1 MTGFFNIIKGI
12 FIGAGAIVPGLS
24 SGVLCVIFGIYEK
37 LLDAVLNFFKDIK
50 QNIKFLFPIALGVG
64 IGVLL
69 FSNGLNYALY
79 AFPIQTKSI
88 FIGLILGTI
97 PSLIKEV
104 NEKEPFRPQN
114 VVYLLIALAIGIVTV
129 ILENQMTIISNVE
142 EINSFYLILC
152 GVIMS
157 LGIIVPGVSSTIILM
172 LLGVYSIYL
181 QSVANLYFPV
191 LIPMGIG
198 LVLGSIVVMKLTKI
212 LLEKQYAKTFYSI
225 IGFTIGSIL
234 VLVPQGMNTLE
245 MILSILCIL
254 LGIYISRI
262 PNAIKDFKSSKVF
275 KAVKV
280 FKKMRSYPKTQKEK
294 WWFFLRPQI
303 IVSINKLK
311 KKTCEMPD
319 FIV

>member
-1 MTGFFNIIKGI
+1 MTGFLNIIKGI

-157 LGIIVPGVSSTIILM
+157 LGIIVPGISSTIILM

-181 QSVANLYFPV
+181 QSVANLYLPV

-198 LVLGSIVVMKLTKI
+198 LVLGSIVVMKVTKI

-234 VLVPQGMNTLE
+234 VLVPQGMTNLE
-245 MILSILCIL
+245 MVLSILCIL

-262 PNAIKDFKSSKVF
+262 PNAIKDFRSSKVF

-280 FKKMRSYPKTQKEK
+280 FKKMRSHPKTQKEK
-294 WWFFLRPQI
+294 R
-303 IVSINKLK
+303 
-311 KKTCEMPD
+311 
-319 FIV
+319 

>member
-1 MTGFFNIIKGI
+1 MTGFFNIIRGI

-37 LLDAVLNFFKDIK
+37 LLDTVLNFFKDIK

-69 FSNGLNYALY
+69 FSNVLNYALY
-79 AFPIQTKSI
+79 EFPVQTKSI

-198 LVLGSIVVMKLTKI
+198 LVLGSLVVMKLTKM
-212 LLEKQYAKTFYSI
+212 LLEKQDAKAFYSI

-262 PNAIKDFKSSKVF
+262 PNSIKDFKSSKVF
-275 KAVKV
+275 KAIKV
-280 FKKMRSYPKTQKEK
+280 FKKMSSQSKTQKEK
-294 WWFFLRPQI
+294 
-303 IVSINKLK
+303 
-311 KKTCEMPD
+311 
-319 FIV
+319 

>member
-97 PSLIKEV
+97 PSLIKDV
-104 NEKEPFRPQN
+104 NEKEPFCPQN

-181 QSVANLYFPV
+181 QSVANLYLPV

-198 LVLGSIVVMKLTKI
+198 LVLGSIVVMKVTKI

-234 VLVPQGMNTLE
+234 VLVPQGMTNLE
-245 MILSILCIL
+245 MVLSILCIL

-262 PNAIKDFKSSKVF
+262 PNAIKDFRSSKVF

-280 FKKMRSYPKTQKEK
+280 FKKMRSHPKTQKEK
-294 WWFFLRPQI
+294 R
-303 IVSINKLK
+303 
-311 KKTCEMPD
+311 
-319 FIV
+319 

>member
-1 MTGFFNIIKGI
+1 MTGFLNIIKGI

-181 QSVANLYFPV
+181 QSVANLYLPV

-198 LVLGSIVVMKLTKI
+198 LALGSIVVMKVTKI

-234 VLVPQGMNTLE
+234 VLVPQGMTTLE
-245 MILSILCIL
+245 MVLSILCIL

-262 PNAIKDFKSSKVF
+262 PNVIKGFKSSKGF

-280 FKKMRSYPKTQKEK
+280 FKKMHSHPKTQKEK
-294 WWFFLRPQI
+294 
-303 IVSINKLK
+303 
-311 KKTCEMPD
+311 
-319 FIV
+319 

>member
-1 MTGFFNIIKGI
+1 MTGFLNIIKGI

-104 NEKEPFRPQN
+104 NEKQSFRPQN
-114 VVYLLIALAIGIVTV
+114 VVYLLIALAITV

-181 QSVANLYFPV
+181 QSVANLYLPV

-198 LVLGSIVVMKLTKI
+198 LVLGSIVVMKVTKI

-275 KAVKV
+275 KAIKV
-280 FKKMRSYPKTQKEK
+280 FKKMSSQSKTQKE
-294 WWFFLRPQI
+294 RR
-303 IVSINKLK
+303 
-311 KKTCEMPD
+311 
-319 FIV
+319 

>member
-1 MTGFFNIIKGI
+1 MTGFLNIIKGI

-104 NEKEPFRPQN
+104 NEKQSFRPQN

-181 QSVANLYFPV
+181 QSVANLYLPV

-198 LVLGSIVVMKLTKI
+198 LVLGSIVVMKVTKI

-275 KAVKV
+275 KAIKV
-280 FKKMRSYPKTQKEK
+280 FKKMSSQSKTQKE
-294 WWFFLRPQI
+294 RR
-303 IVSINKLK
+303 
-311 KKTCEMPD
+311 
-319 FIV
+319 

>member
-1 MTGFFNIIKGI
+1 MTGFLNIIKGI

-104 NEKEPFRPQN
+104 NEKESFRPQN

-181 QSVANLYFPV
+181 QSVANLYLPV

-275 KAVKV
+275 KAIKV
-280 FKKMRSYPKTQKEK
+280 FKKMSSQSKTQKE
-294 WWFFLRPQI
+294 RR
-303 IVSINKLK
+303 
-311 KKTCEMPD
+311 
-319 FIV
+319 